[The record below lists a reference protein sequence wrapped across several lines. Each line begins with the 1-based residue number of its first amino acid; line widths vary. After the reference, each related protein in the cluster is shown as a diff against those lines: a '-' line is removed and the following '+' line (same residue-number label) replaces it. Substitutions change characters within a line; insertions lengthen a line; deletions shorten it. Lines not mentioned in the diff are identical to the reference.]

1 MKTIVKTALVSV
13 GLVSVLGLT
22 ACQSTSQV
30 QKDKVAKSERGYK
43 GDARGHFSKE
53 HRHHHAM
60 RGEGRHGMPMRRGP
74 VSAEQK
80 QQFEKMHAERKA
92 KVEALQKACDGKA
105 GQNISVKI
113 AEQTFTG
120 TCQVNFRPDRP
131 KPKANIAPVT
141 TESAT
146 KS

>member
-1 MKTIVKTALVSV
+1 MKTIAKTALVSM

-30 QKDKVAKSERGYK
+30 QKDKAAKSERGYK

-60 RGEGRHGMPMRRGP
+60 RGEGRHGMPMRRSP
-74 VSAEQK
+74 MTAEQK
-80 QQFEKMHAERKA
+80 QQFEKMQAERKA
-92 KVEALQKACDGKA
+92 KVDALQQACDGKA
-105 GQNISVKI
+105 GQTISVKI
-113 AEQTFTG
+113 GEQTFNG
-120 TCQVNFRPDRP
+120 KCQVSFRPDRP
-131 KPKANIAPVT
+131 QPKAQATAITKDT
-141 TESAT
+141 TT